1 MHFDYQVKYV
11 LFFNIQNILTLFV
24 SLILLLY
31 NYGINWFKA
40 ATFLCL
46 KTGPGFLAHS
56 VVVIVV
62 FNDLRSDVV
71 VLFVDI
77 DGIAGNNYL
86 VLFYNMLIV
95 AECYSTIVFNNKI
108 IIRITLLLTL
118 HR

>member
-1 MHFDYQVKYV
+1 M
-11 LFFNIQNILTLFV
+11 
-24 SLILLLY
+24 
-31 NYGINWFKA
+31 
-40 ATFLCL
+40 
-46 KTGPGFLAHS
+46 
-56 VVVIVV
+56 VIVV
-62 FNDLRSDVV
+62 FNELRSDVVV

-77 DGIAGNNYL
+77 GGIAGNNYL

>member
-1 MHFDYQVKYV
+1 MYPL
-11 LFFNIQNILTLFV
+11 LFYYIIMALPGLTPPHVCVWRQDLDF
-24 SLILLLY
+24 
-31 NYGINWFKA
+31 
-40 ATFLCL
+40 
-46 KTGPGFLAHS
+46 FLAHS

-71 VLFVDI
+71 VVLFVDI
-77 DGIAGNNYL
+77 GGIAGNNYL